1 MSCVS
6 KIITDH
12 GVFEFVNDEA
22 NRKKL
27 VLQEIS
33 RDSSVEKI
41 YNILEKAGVS
51 IELSCTLS
59 VMEDNSSTI
68 NQTLGDK
75 DLDNFFVD

>member
-1 MSCVS
+1 MSCVY
-6 KIITDH
+6 KIITEH
-12 GVFEFVNDEA
+12 GVFEFVVDST

-51 IELSCTLS
+51 VELSCTLS
-59 VMEDNSSTI
+59 VMEDNSSPI
-68 NQTLGDK
+68 NQTLSD
-75 DLDNFFVD
+75 